1 MNRAVSALTLLLLA
15 VVGIGATYLLQR
27 SSAPQIAAEQ
37 RWADSRKLLDVL
49 PADSYDNQ
57 PLDQPITL
65 TDTGLS
71 HSTLAAGYRAT
82 KHGQTVAVLLRNQ
95 TEGYAGAIE
104 LLIAID
110 ANGKLLGVKP
120 LKQNETPAL
129 GGPIGDWPNRWL
141 QVFTGKSRGEPNDT
155 GWALKKDQGQF
166 DQMAGATITSRAA
179 INAIHDALRYFDE
192 HRTALLGS
200 GA

>member
-1 MNRAVSALTLLLLA
+1 MNRTASALTLFLWA

-37 RWADSRKLLDVL
+37 RLVDSRKLLDML
-49 PADSYDNQ
+49 PPDSYDNQ
-57 PLDQPITL
+57 PLERPITL

-71 HSTLAAGYRAT
+71 HSTLAAGYRVT
-82 KHGQTVAVLLRNQ
+82 KNGQTVAVLLRNQ

-110 ANGKLLGVKP
+110 ANGKLLGVKT

-141 QVFTGKSRGEPNDT
+141 QVFNGKSRGEPNDA

-166 DQMAGATITSRAA
+166 DQIAGATITSRAA
-179 INAIHDALRYFDE
+179 ISAIHDALRYFDE
-192 HRTALLGS
+192 HRAALLGS
-200 GA
+200 GT

>member
-1 MNRAVSALTLLLLA
+1 MNRTASALTLFLWA

-37 RWADSRKLLDVL
+37 RLVDSRKLLDVL
-49 PADSYDNQ
+49 PPDSYDNQ
-57 PLDQPITL
+57 PLERPITL

-71 HSTLAAGYRAT
+71 HSTLAAGYRVT
-82 KHGQTVAVLLRNQ
+82 KNGQTVAVLLRNQ

-110 ANGKLLGVKP
+110 ANGKLLGVKT

-141 QVFTGKSRGEPNDT
+141 QVFNGKSRGEPNDV

-166 DQMAGATITSRAA
+166 DQIAGATITSRAA
-179 INAIHDALRYFDE
+179 ISAIHDALRYFDE
-192 HRTALLGS
+192 HRAALLGS
-200 GA
+200 GT